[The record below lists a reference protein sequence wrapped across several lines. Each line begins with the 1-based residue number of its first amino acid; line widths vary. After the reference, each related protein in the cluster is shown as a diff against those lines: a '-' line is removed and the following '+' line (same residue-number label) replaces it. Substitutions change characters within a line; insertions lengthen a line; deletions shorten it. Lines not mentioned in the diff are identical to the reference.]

1 MKIEEDIATTRIIFT
16 DDDSASVRQSVPASL
31 HKGIGVMMQGAKYA
45 QSFKRG
51 VWDGYIDF
59 YDKKTQTFPT
69 GLLPQVVEVLHKLQ
83 QAISFQFTIED
94 IRPELYVTK
103 VPPVVLHDDKADIKL
118 YEGKFAYQQEAINQI
133 FQEGSGIINASTN
146 AGKCFSGDTKLL
158 TPEGEV
164 TAISLFNEQS
174 IPAKTK
180 GTYLPKQEIKLIN
193 RNGDP
198 EKVGAL
204 TVNGIKHLIRVHL
217 ISGRHLDITDN
228 HPILIN
234 PDNPKWIKAKDL
246 WAGASACRLSEDVP
260 GQLIGVTITFLE
272 DIGED
277 WTYDLSMPETHSF
290 IANGIINHNTEI
302 AAGAIKTILPELKR
316 DERVLFLTNSSVIFN
331 QTIKRLETRLQI
343 PVGAY
348 GGGKHSIKQ
357 VTVCTVQTIAK
368 GLDIDPEA
376 KVKLT
381 AKENMT
387 KRIAKRVAPQFMRG
401 ANLLMAYKS
410 YLKFFRPETKVDQQ
424 MQAILED
431 IQDECGTDAE
441 LGERMRQYV
450 MDYEKIIKTKN
461 KDAYKKHQEA
471 IDLLESAQM
480 LIEDEC
486 HHAKSDTFYRIGI
499 GCKNAL
505 YRIGLSGTID
515 KEDEMA
521 WQRLQALFHKIISKV
536 SNDDLI
542 GKGISAKPK
551 VSIVPIMVPHK
562 IKTLKPYAE
571 AYTQGI
577 VTNKFRNN
585 LIASIGASWAVHGK
599 ATLIIVNQI
608 AQGEIIG
615 DYLKHPLK
623 GKPTDYEFLTG
634 PESQDE
640 KDRILN
646 RIKSGDCLVMIATS
660 LVDEGLDVSNF
671 RALVMAAGGKSMRQV
686 LQRVGRVLR
695 KKKVGPNKCDVIDFY
710 DEQNNF
716 LLEHSKE
723 RIKLYKNEGFELNWV
738 GGEK

>member
-146 AGKCFSGDTKLL
+146 AGK
-158 TPEGEV
+158 
-164 TAISLFNEQS
+164 
-174 IPAKTK
+174 
-180 GTYLPKQEIKLIN
+180 
-193 RNGDP
+193 
-198 EKVGAL
+198 
-204 TVNGIKHLIRVHL
+204 
-217 ISGRHLDITDN
+217 
-228 HPILIN
+228 
-234 PDNPKWIKAKDL
+234 
-246 WAGASACRLSEDVP
+246 
-260 GQLIGVTITFLE
+260 
-272 DIGED
+272 
-277 WTYDLSMPETHSF
+277 
-290 IANGIINHNTEI
+290 TEI

-521 WQRLQALFHKIISKV
+521 WQRLQALFHKIIIKV

>member
-16 DDDSASVRQSVPASL
+16 EDDSASVRQSVPASL
-31 HKGIGVMMQGAKYA
+31 HKGIGVMKQGAKYA
-45 QSFKRG
+45 PSFKRG

-69 GLLPQVVEVLHKLQ
+69 GLLPQVVDVLHKLQ

-146 AGKCFSGDTKLL
+146 AGK
-158 TPEGEV
+158 
-164 TAISLFNEQS
+164 
-174 IPAKTK
+174 
-180 GTYLPKQEIKLIN
+180 
-193 RNGDP
+193 
-198 EKVGAL
+198 
-204 TVNGIKHLIRVHL
+204 
-217 ISGRHLDITDN
+217 
-228 HPILIN
+228 
-234 PDNPKWIKAKDL
+234 
-246 WAGASACRLSEDVP
+246 
-260 GQLIGVTITFLE
+260 
-272 DIGED
+272 
-277 WTYDLSMPETHSF
+277 
-290 IANGIINHNTEI
+290 TEI

-471 IDLLESAQM
+471 VDLLASAQM

-521 WQRLQALFHKIISKV
+521 WQRLQALFHKIIIKV

>member
-146 AGKCFSGDTKLL
+146 AGK
-158 TPEGEV
+158 
-164 TAISLFNEQS
+164 
-174 IPAKTK
+174 
-180 GTYLPKQEIKLIN
+180 
-193 RNGDP
+193 
-198 EKVGAL
+198 
-204 TVNGIKHLIRVHL
+204 
-217 ISGRHLDITDN
+217 
-228 HPILIN
+228 
-234 PDNPKWIKAKDL
+234 
-246 WAGASACRLSEDVP
+246 
-260 GQLIGVTITFLE
+260 
-272 DIGED
+272 
-277 WTYDLSMPETHSF
+277 
-290 IANGIINHNTEI
+290 TEI

-343 PVGAY
+343 PIGAY

-431 IQDECGTDAE
+431 IRDECGTDAE

-486 HHAKSDTFYRIGI
+486 HHAKSDTFYRIGM
-499 GCKNAL
+499 GCNNAL

-515 KEDEMA
+515 KEDEMG
-521 WQRLQALFHKIISKV
+521 WQRLQALFHKIIIKV

-551 VSIVPIMVPHK
+551 VSIVPITVPHK

-585 LIASIGASWAVHGK
+585 LIASIGSSWAVHGK

-608 AQGEIIG
+608 AQGEMIG